1 MNISKGAEL
10 TASIHHIEKFSESFV
25 PIYNSEVPLKS
36 QRREK
41 TKDNCK
47 VFCFTR
53 KLKKVKFRLESFRFD
68 AIVFS
73 TLSAL
78 ARYKL

>member
-1 MNISKGAEL
+1 MNILKEAEF

-25 PIYNSEVPLKS
+25 PIYNSEVPWKS
-36 QRREK
+36 QRRQK

-47 VFCFTR
+47 AFCSTG
-53 KLKKVKFRLESFRFD
+53 KLKKVKLRLENFRFD

-73 TLSAL
+73 TLSTL